1 MIKLF
6 SQTKI
11 ILLIPGMALLAACV
25 AAPQQAVE
33 MGTPSYQR
41 LQFPVAHF
49 EDGAIYEAGT
59 ELVLY
64 EDYKARRVGD
74 ILTVFLVEETSG
86 QNSFDNNINQ
96 STDMSIGTP
105 TFGGTARPNFGV
117 ELGSENSFVG
127 QSGTS
132 QSNSLNGSITVTV
145 HGIMPNGNLIVEG
158 EKWVNINQAHEY
170 VKLQGVVRPRDI
182 GAYNTIYSTQVADA
196 RISYGGRGTNAQ
208 SNSPGWAARILLNP
222 IWPF

>member
-1 MIKLF
+1 M
-6 SQTKI
+6 
-11 ILLIPGMALLAACV
+11 
-25 AAPQQAVE
+25 
-33 MGTPSYQR
+33 
-41 LQFPVAHF
+41 
-49 EDGAIYEAGT
+49 
-59 ELVLY
+59 
-64 EDYKARRVGD
+64 
-74 ILTVFLVEETSG
+74 
-86 QNSFDNNINQ
+86 
-96 STDMSIGTP
+96 
-105 TFGGTARPNFGV
+105 
-117 ELGSENSFVG
+117 GSEMCIRDR
-127 QSGTS
+127 SGTS